1 MEIFKQ
7 VFCLICFS
15 IFIFSCATN
24 SVNISDNTKKNNDFP
39 TVIDRVKESIVLI
52 SASQNEDPNIN
63 PNQNSMCSGAVID
76 LQYIITNYHCIYNN
90 KFIKIFFWN
99 KEDWRSYDVEV
110 IGIDPLADLALLRAI
125 DKDEPVPELKFSTEE
140 IKSGQDVFAMGHPM
154 GMVWSVS
161 KGVISHEDRYARH
174 PYVHS
179 VQTDAAI
186 NVGNSGGPLLNMKGE
201 IVGINTLIISKVK
214 ESAGIGIA
222 IRRDTVQK
230 SFNAMMKNGKIDR
243 PAIGIMVVGLGTS
256 DDQRTKLYKENPS
269 AKPGQIP
276 STFGML
282 VKKSDTMPEN
292 IKEFDTVIAVNDKM
306 INTHVEMSNEL
317 EEYNVGDTVTVTI
330 IRERRFMKLDIPL
343 KVFKVPVEK
352 MYKKP

>member
-1 MEIFKQ
+1 MKIFKQ

-24 SVNISDNTKKNNDFP
+24 SVNISDNTKDSNDFP

-76 LQYIITNYHCIYNN
+76 LQYIITNYHCIYSN

-201 IVGINTLIISKVK
+201 IVGINALIISKVK

-306 INTHVEMSNEL
+306 INTHVEMSNVL

-330 IRERRFMKLDIPL
+330 IRERRFMKLNIPL
-343 KVFKVPVEK
+343 KVFEVPVEK

>member
-1 MEIFKQ
+1 MKIFKQ

-24 SVNISDNTKKNNDFP
+24 SVNISDNTKDSNDFP

-76 LQYIITNYHCIYNN
+76 LQHIITNYHCIYNN

-140 IKSGQDVFAMGHPM
+140 IRSGQDVFAMGHPM

-161 KGVISHEDRYARH
+161 RGVISHEDRYARH

-201 IVGINTLIISKVK
+201 IVGINALIISKVK

-230 SFNAMMKNGKIDR
+230 SFNAMMKDGKIDR
-243 PAIGIMVVGLGTS
+243 PAIGIMVIGLGTS
-256 DDQRTKLYKENPS
+256 DDQRTKLYKDHPS

-282 VKKSDTMPEN
+282 VKKSDSMPEN

-306 INTHVEMSNEL
+306 INTHVEMSNVL

-343 KVFKVPVEK
+343 KVFEVPIEK
-352 MYKKP
+352 MYKRP

>member
-1 MEIFKQ
+1 M
-7 VFCLICFS
+7 ICFS

-24 SVNISDNTKKNNDFP
+24 SVNISDNTKDSNDFP

-52 SASQNEDPNIN
+52 TASQNEDPNIN

-306 INTHVEMSNEL
+306 INTHVEMSNVL

-330 IRERRFMKLDIPL
+330 IRERRFMKLNIPL
-343 KVFKVPVEK
+343 KVFEVPVEK

>member
-1 MEIFKQ
+1 MKIFKQ

-52 SASQNEDPNIN
+52 TASQNEDPNIN

-99 KEDWRSYDVEV
+99 KEDWNSYDVEV

-125 DKDEPVPELKFSTEE
+125 DKDEPVPELKFSSEE
-140 IKSGQDVFAMGHPM
+140 IRSGQDVFALGHPM

-186 NVGNSGGPLLNMKGE
+186 NTGNSGGPLMNMKGE

-222 IRRDTVQK
+222 IRNDTVQK
-230 SFNAMMKNGKIDR
+230 SFETMLEKGKVDR
-243 PAIGIMVVGLGTS
+243 PAIGIMVIGLGTS
-256 DDQRTKLYKENPS
+256 DDQRTKLYEENPT

-282 VKKSDTMPEN
+282 VRKSDTMPEN
-292 IKEFDTVIAVNDKM
+292 IKEFDTVIAVNDKL
-306 INTHVEMSNEL
+306 INTHVDLSNVL

-330 IRERRFMKLDIPL
+330 IRERRFLKLDIPL
-343 KVFKVPVEK
+343 KIFEVPVEK
-352 MYKKP
+352 MYKRP

>member
-1 MEIFKQ
+1 MKIFKQ

-24 SVNISDNTKKNNDFP
+24 SVNISDNTKDSNDFP

-99 KEDWRSYDVEV
+99 KEDWNSYDVEV

-125 DKDEPVPELKFSTEE
+125 DKDEPVPELKFSSEE
-140 IKSGQDVFAMGHPM
+140 IRSGQDVFAMGHPM

-186 NVGNSGGPLLNMKGE
+186 NTGNSGGPLMNMKGE

-230 SFNAMMKNGKIDR
+230 SFETMLEKGKVDR

-256 DDQRTKLYKENPS
+256 DDQRTKLYEENPT

-282 VKKSDTMPEN
+282 VRKSDTMPEN
-292 IKEFDTVIAVNDKM
+292 IKEFDTVIAVNDKL
-306 INTHVEMSNEL
+306 INTHVDLSNVL

-330 IRERRFMKLDIPL
+330 IRERRFLKLDIPL
-343 KVFKVPVEK
+343 KIFEVPVEK
-352 MYKKP
+352 MYKRP

>member
-1 MEIFKQ
+1 MKIFKR

-24 SVNISDNTKKNNDFP
+24 GVNISDNTKDSNDFP

-52 SASQNEDPNIN
+52 TASQNEDPNIN
-63 PNQNSMCSGAVID
+63 PKHNSMCSGAVID
-76 LQYIITNYHCIYNN
+76 LQHIITNYHCIYNN

-99 KEDWRSYDVEV
+99 KEDWRSYDVDV
-110 IGIDPLADLALLRAI
+110 IGIDPLAYLALLRAI
-125 DKDEPVPELKFSTEE
+125 YKDEPVPELKFSTEE
-140 IKSGQDVFAMGHPM
+140 IRSGQDVFAMGHPM

-161 KGVISHEDRYARH
+161 RGVISHEDRYARH

-201 IVGINTLIISKVK
+201 IVGINALIISKVK

-230 SFNAMMKNGKIDR
+230 SFNAMMKDGKIDR
-243 PAIGIMVVGLGTS
+243 PAIGIMVIGLSTS
-256 DDQRTKLYKENPS
+256 DDQRTKLYKDNPS

-292 IKEFDTVIAVNDKM
+292 IKEFDTVIAVNDIM
-306 INTHVEMSNEL
+306 INTHVEMSNVL

-343 KVFKVPVEK
+343 KVFEVPIEK
-352 MYKKP
+352 MYKRP

>member
-1 MEIFKQ
+1 M
-7 VFCLICFS
+7 ICFS

-76 LQYIITNYHCIYNN
+76 LQYIITNYHCIYNQ

-125 DKDEPVPELKFSTEE
+125 DKDEPVPELKFSSEE
-140 IKSGQDVFAMGHPM
+140 IRSGQDVFALGHPM

-186 NVGNSGGPLLNMKGE
+186 NTGNSGGPLMNMKGE

-222 IRRDTVQK
+222 IRNDTVQK
-230 SFNAMMKNGKIDR
+230 SFETMLEKGKVDR
-243 PAIGIMVVGLGTS
+243 PAIGIMVIGLGTS
-256 DDQRTKLYKENPS
+256 DDQRTKLYEENPT

-282 VKKSDTMPEN
+282 VRKSDTMPEN
-292 IKEFDTVIAVNDKM
+292 IKEFDTVIAVNDKL
-306 INTHVEMSNEL
+306 INTHVDLSNVL

-330 IRERRFMKLDIPL
+330 IRERRFLKLDIPL
-343 KVFKVPVEK
+343 KIFEVPVEK
-352 MYKKP
+352 MYKRP

>member
-24 SVNISDNTKKNNDFP
+24 SVNISDNTKDSNDFP

-52 SASQNEDPNIN
+52 TASQNEDPNIN

-230 SFNAMMKNGKIDR
+230 SFNAMLKDGKIDR

-256 DDQRTKLYKENPS
+256 DDQRTKLYKDNPS

-282 VKKSDTMPEN
+282 VRKSDTMPEN
-292 IKEFDTVIAVNDKM
+292 IKEFDTVIAVNDKL
-306 INTHVEMSNEL
+306 INTHVDLSNVL

-330 IRERRFMKLDIPL
+330 IRERRFLKLDIPL
-343 KVFKVPVEK
+343 KIFEVPVEK
-352 MYKKP
+352 MYKRP

>member
-1 MEIFKQ
+1 MKIIKQ
-7 VFCLICFS
+7 FCLICFS

-24 SVNISDNTKKNNDFP
+24 SVNISDNTKDSNDFP

-52 SASQNEDPNIN
+52 TASQNEDPSIN
-63 PNQNSMCSGAVID
+63 SNQNSMCSGAVIG
-76 LQYIITNYHCIYNN
+76 LQHIITNYHCIYNN

-99 KEDWRSYDVEV
+99 KEDWNSYDVEV

-186 NVGNSGGPLLNMKGE
+186 NTGNSGGPLLNMKGE

-222 IRRDTVQK
+222 VRKDTVQK
-230 SFNAMMKNGKIDR
+230 SFETMLEKGKVDR
-243 PAIGIMVVGLGTS
+243 PAIGIMVIGLGTS
-256 DDQRTKLYKENPS
+256 DDQRTKLYEENPT

-282 VKKSDTMPEN
+282 VKKSDTMPKN
-292 IKEFDTVIAVNDKM
+292 IKEFDTVIAVNDKL
-306 INTHVEMSNEL
+306 INTHVDLSNVL

-330 IRERRFMKLDIPL
+330 IRERRFLKLDIPL
-343 KVFKVPVEK
+343 KIFEVPVEQ
-352 MYKKP
+352 MYKRP

>member
-1 MEIFKQ
+1 M
-7 VFCLICFS
+7 ICFS

-24 SVNISDNTKKNNDFP
+24 SVNISDNTKGNNDFP

-186 NVGNSGGPLLNMKGE
+186 NTGNSGGPLLNMKGE
-201 IVGINTLIISKVK
+201 IVGINALIISKVK

-230 SFNAMMKNGKIDR
+230 SFNAMMKDGKIDR
-243 PAIGIMVVGLGTS
+243 PAIGIMVIGLGTS
-256 DDQRTKLYKENPS
+256 DDQRTKLYKDHPS

-282 VKKSDTMPEN
+282 VKKSDSMPEN

-306 INTHVEMSNEL
+306 INTHVEMSNVL
-317 EEYNVGDTVTVTI
+317 EEYNVGDTVTITI

-343 KVFKVPVEK
+343 KVFEVPIEK
-352 MYKKP
+352 MYKRP

>member
-1 MEIFKQ
+1 MKFIKQ
-7 VFCLICFS
+7 FCLICFS

-24 SVNISDNTKKNNDFP
+24 SVNISDNTKDNNDFP

-52 SASQNEDPNIN
+52 TASQNEDPNIN
-63 PNQNSMCSGAVID
+63 ANQNSMCSGAVID

-99 KEDWRSYDVEV
+99 KEDWNSYDVEV

-186 NVGNSGGPLLNMKGE
+186 NTGNSGGPLLNMKGE

-222 IRRDTVQK
+222 VRKDTVQK
-230 SFNAMMKNGKIDR
+230 SFETMLEKGKVDR

-282 VKKSDTMPEN
+282 VNKSDTMPGN
-292 IKEFDTVIAVNDKM
+292 IKEFDTVIAVDDKL
-306 INTHVEMSNEL
+306 INTHVDLSNIL

-330 IRERRFMKLDIPL
+330 IRERRFLKLDIPL
-343 KVFKVPVEK
+343 KIFEVPVEQ
-352 MYKKP
+352 MYKRP

>member
-1 MEIFKQ
+1 MKFIKQ
-7 VFCLICFS
+7 FCLICFS
-15 IFIFSCATN
+15 LFIFSCATN
-24 SVNISDNTKKNNDFP
+24 SVNISDNTKDSNDFP

-99 KEDWRSYDVEV
+99 NEDWRSYDVEI
-110 IGIDPLADLALLRAI
+110 IGIDPLADLALLKAI

-186 NVGNSGGPLLNMKGE
+186 NTGNSGGPLLNMKGE
-201 IVGINTLIISKVK
+201 IVGINALIISKVK

-230 SFNAMMKNGKIDR
+230 SFNAMLKDGKIDR
-243 PAIGIMVVGLGTS
+243 PAIGIMVIGLGTS
-256 DDQRTKLYKENPS
+256 DDQRTKLYKDHPS

-282 VKKSDTMPEN
+282 VKKSDSMPEN

-306 INTHVEMSNEL
+306 INTHVEMSNVL

-330 IRERRFMKLDIPL
+330 IRERRFLKLDIPL
-343 KVFKVPVEK
+343 KVFEVPIEK
-352 MYKKP
+352 MYKRP

>member
-39 TVIDRVKESIVLI
+39 TFIDRVKESIVLI

-306 INTHVEMSNEL
+306 INTHVEMSNVL

-330 IRERRFMKLDIPL
+330 IRERRFMKLNIPL
-343 KVFKVPVEK
+343 KVFEVPVEK

>member
-1 MEIFKQ
+1 MKIFKQ

-24 SVNISDNTKKNNDFP
+24 SVNISDNTKDSNDFP

-52 SASQNEDPNIN
+52 TASQNEDPNIN

-99 KEDWRSYDVEV
+99 KEDWNSYDVEV

-125 DKDEPVPELKFSTEE
+125 DKDEPVPELKFSSEE
-140 IKSGQDVFAMGHPM
+140 IRSGQDVFALGHPM

-186 NVGNSGGPLLNMKGE
+186 NTGNSGGPLMNMKGE

-222 IRRDTVQK
+222 IRNDTVQK
-230 SFNAMMKNGKIDR
+230 SFETMLEKGKVDR
-243 PAIGIMVVGLGTS
+243 PAIGIMVIGLGTS
-256 DDQRTKLYKENPS
+256 DDQRTKLYEENPT

-282 VKKSDTMPEN
+282 VRKSDTMPEN
-292 IKEFDTVIAVNDKM
+292 IKEFDTVIAVNDKL
-306 INTHVEMSNEL
+306 INTHVDLSNVL

-330 IRERRFMKLDIPL
+330 IRERRFLKLDIPL
-343 KVFKVPVEK
+343 KIFEVPVEK
-352 MYKKP
+352 MYKRP

>member
-306 INTHVEMSNEL
+306 INTHVEMSNVL

-330 IRERRFMKLDIPL
+330 IRERRFMKLNIPL
-343 KVFKVPVEK
+343 KVFEVPVEK

>member
-1 MEIFKQ
+1 MKFIKQ
-7 VFCLICFS
+7 FCLICFS

-24 SVNISDNTKKNNDFP
+24 SVNISDNTKDNNDFP

-52 SASQNEDPNIN
+52 TASQNEDPNIN
-63 PNQNSMCSGAVID
+63 ANQNSMCSGAVID

-99 KEDWRSYDVEV
+99 KEDWNSYDVEV

-186 NVGNSGGPLLNMKGE
+186 NTGNSGGPLLNMKGE

-222 IRRDTVQK
+222 IRKDTVQK
-230 SFNAMMKNGKIDR
+230 SFETMLEKGKVDR

-282 VKKSDTMPEN
+282 VNKSDTMPGN
-292 IKEFDTVIAVNDKM
+292 IKEFDTVIAVDDKL
-306 INTHVEMSNEL
+306 INTHVDLSNIL

-330 IRERRFMKLDIPL
+330 IRERRFLKLDIPL
-343 KVFKVPVEK
+343 KIFEVPVEQ
-352 MYKKP
+352 MYKRP

>member
-24 SVNISDNTKKNNDFP
+24 SVNISDNTKDSNDFP

>member
-1 MEIFKQ
+1 MKFIKQ
-7 VFCLICFS
+7 LSLICFS

-24 SVNISDNTKKNNDFP
+24 SVNISDNTKDSNDFP

-63 PNQNSMCSGAVID
+63 PNQNSMCSGVVID
-76 LQYIITNYHCIYNN
+76 LQHIITNYHCIYNN

-99 KEDWRSYDVEV
+99 KEDWNSYDVEV
-110 IGIDPLADLALLRAI
+110 IGIDPLADLALLKAI

-186 NVGNSGGPLLNMKGE
+186 NTGNSGGPLLNMKGE

-222 IRRDTVQK
+222 VRKDTVQK
-230 SFNAMMKNGKIDR
+230 SFETMLEKGKVDR

-256 DDQRTKLYKENPS
+256 DDQRTKLYEENPT

-292 IKEFDTVIAVNDKM
+292 IKEFDTVIAVNDKL
-306 INTHVEMSNEL
+306 INTHVDLSNVL

-330 IRERRFMKLDIPL
+330 IRERRFLKLDIPL
-343 KVFKVPVEK
+343 KIFEVPVEQ
-352 MYKKP
+352 MYKRP

>member
-1 MEIFKQ
+1 MKFIKQ
-7 VFCLICFS
+7 FCLICFS

-24 SVNISDNTKKNNDFP
+24 SVNISDNTKDNNDFP

-52 SASQNEDPNIN
+52 TASQNEDPNIN
-63 PNQNSMCSGAVID
+63 ANQNSMCSGAVID

-99 KEDWRSYDVEV
+99 KEDWNSYDVEV
-110 IGIDPLADLALLRAI
+110 IGIDPLADLALLKAI

-186 NVGNSGGPLLNMKGE
+186 NTGNSGGPLLNMKGE

-222 IRRDTVQK
+222 IRKDTVQK
-230 SFNAMMKNGKIDR
+230 SFETMLEKGKVDR

-282 VKKSDTMPEN
+282 VNKSDTMPGN
-292 IKEFDTVIAVNDKM
+292 IKEFDTVIAVDDKL
-306 INTHVEMSNEL
+306 INTHVDLSNIL

-330 IRERRFMKLDIPL
+330 IRERRFLKLDIPL
-343 KVFKVPVEK
+343 KIFEVPVEQ
-352 MYKKP
+352 MYKRP